1 MRLSAFLAKCPGFSG
16 FDSPALERLAANAK
30 TRSFARHE
38 HLWSPGDAPRDMVI
52 VQRGLVK
59 VTRWTDGGSGAI
71 ALYGPAEDV
80 ESLTTLRGVEH
91 SSSAVAL
98 SDEVVVVAVPQP
110 LFLELCAERANSQ
123 WPPAW
128 ALDRTLSVLGE
139 WIDLLSAGSVEA
151 RLAHL
156 LDRLNRRF
164 GDDFDDGT
172 SRIQL
177 SLSRSELAELA
188 STSFEAA
195 IRVLSRWQ
203 REGLVIADGAGLT
216 LRDPARL
223 FSLCNRDAQTS
234 RRARH
239 ALAPLRVSTSQRARS

>member
-1 MRLSAFLAKCPGFSG
+1 MKLSAFLAKCPGFSG
-16 FDSPALERLAANAK
+16 FDSSALERLAASTKA
-30 TRSFARHE
+30 RSFARHE
-38 HLWSPGDAPRDMVI
+38 HLWSLGDTPRDLVI

-59 VTRWTDGGSGAI
+59 VTRWTDGGSAAI

-80 ESLTTLRGVEH
+80 ESLTTLRGIEH

-98 SDEVVVVAVPQP
+98 SDEVVVVAVPRG
-110 LFLELCAERANSQ
+110 LFLELCAERANGQ
-123 WPPAW
+123 WAPAW
-128 ALDRTLSVLGE
+128 ALDRTMNVLGE
-139 WIDLLSAGSVEA
+139 WIDLLSAGTVEA

-156 LDRLNRRF
+156 LARLNQRF

-172 SRIQL
+172 ARIQL

-188 STSFEAA
+188 ATSFEAA

-203 REGLVIADGAGLT
+203 REGLVTTQDGGLT

-223 FSLCNRDAQTS
+223 LALCNRDAQS
-234 RRARH
+234 IKRARPQLGPSS
-239 ALAPLRVSTSQRARS
+239 AGSSQRARP